1 MIYFTIPA
9 KKQLKEVFSKHR
21 STINCQTMSTEMQP
35 YRGMVIWRRKAMF
48 MRRIIIK
55 RDLTTIVLDLLD
67 S

>member
-1 MIYFTIPA
+1 
-9 KKQLKEVFSKHR
+9 
-21 STINCQTMSTEMQP
+21 MSTEMQP

-55 RDLTTIVLDLLD
+55 RDLTTIVLDNDLLD